1 MAKGKPASK
10 VSKGANGRKN
20 HGPKR
25 HLDHDIFPKAT
36 RMGIAKTG
44 LLSKYYSFDG
54 FCVSM
59 QARGVRAD
67 YKLLWARF
75 CAIPCSDRAAQREFF
90 ANAKQIAQDEMKKL
104 KKTADAVKKVANA
117 VK

>member
-10 VSKGANGRKN
+10 ISKGTNGRKN

-25 HLDHDIFPKAT
+25 HLDHDAFPKAT
-36 RMGIAKTG
+36 RMELAKMG

-54 FCVSM
+54 FCLSM
-59 QARGVRAD
+59 QSRGVRAD

-75 CAIPCSDRAAQREFF
+75 CMIPNNNRAAQREFF
-90 ANAKQIAQDEMKKL
+90 ANAKQIGENEMKKL
-104 KKTADAVKKVANA
+104 KMR
-117 VK
+117 